1 MFVLAVLVLLAAPIV
16 IEALI
21 FKKDV
26 NKKVSSRRFKT
37 VIFTLVYFVGM
48 TVALF
53 FLKEILLWIESLSFV
68 EWIAKKAAISDQ
80 VTYFVKVLMAI
91 LVNVAIGVVFLLLTR
106 FTRIGMKKSLLKPKK
121 KQKFSLGQRV
131 ETKVITFFHK
141 EIWFFVGRIV
151 KYLSIALS
159 VVYEVIFVLYLLPA
173 LSDAWWIPHEF
184 ISMLFSAGYIYPML
198 TLLVLW
204 EVYFFLAGVENV
216 EKECP
221 ELLNG
226 IKPDVAT
233 KEDHLNRVDEEIRN
247 KFSKFYVDNVDV
259 SKACQPEI
267 CSAEHHKFTQ
277 IVAEAIENDK
287 RNPQSSKEAY
297 LNCIDKLCETDKS
310 AIINGTFFSE
320 FSMYFLRYL
329 SVILTRGDNVVFV
342 CNNDEQ
348 IEEVYNY
355 VKEGFSE
362 IYSLFCD
369 GFKLDNI
376 DFDDPIWKIVK
387 VSGEKD
393 VIEKAY
399 VNDCSVLIT
408 TLAYLTSAEFE
419 KSNNNFIHLLDTVVF
434 VDTLKTI
441 NTYNR
446 QLSML
451 NAKLTNITKNNALD
465 SKNSNK
471 NKKFKVRYMSR
482 QIRYICFDDSRVAA
496 LDKVL
501 KNMFGLDFESLD
513 SMRYNESTILRCYNY
528 ESKRNEVGHYTR
540 LKLDEID
547 ETIGI
552 IMNTA
557 VVCAGKSVI
566 SNVNIFAS
574 ETFPYATIKEIIAAN
589 AARLPA
595 ELEKRPILINKQLYN
610 PDEYSVVIVVDEA
623 KNLPSTLRRYV
634 SMLSDKP
641 TLVLVF
647 SRPYMLRDYYVANI
661 DTLWNKQIERIPIE
675 VAGNKGF
682 ARSVLVKADAGGIP
696 EEEIYR
702 LAANNPKFE
711 DLATKRDLNAI
722 LRAVLEIYGL
732 NQKDR
737 IDLYKHFEFS
747 TIRDFDENGNYQTEN
762 RVHLRQRGQ
771 LSNMINGRGM
781 IVMVTSQKTE
791 IQLSLPKSRLTQN
804 YIAGQ
809 NILHNGEIYTI
820 ESIDLERGRIYTSMS
835 SGGQNEDPYEYIQQ
849 REYRIEIEEERME
862 PLFQTK
868 CITVNQNAE
877 NVGVSK
883 IQISAF
889 RAPMEVI
896 TNGYYTIDPHTCA
909 IDATACHEI
918 NTLTD
923 DKLAQQTYRRY
934 GVLKNAVYASERLI
948 QTTGEATNAAGAVMM
963 SIRMSGQFG
972 PDVKKTMAL
981 ATAMLN
987 ELIHSM
993 FPSVADSVAVI
1004 CPELDLE
1011 FFNNDEDSKQVF
1023 ATLPKGSVRTY
1034 DENDKLWNNGDFILM
1049 IVEDCATDLG
1059 VVSALMSA
1067 GNNVLD
1073 TLFDPIT
1080 EYLDWYLNAKEKSEY
1095 LNYGLDHVPSCF
1107 DFNSLFELSKLLG
1120 DEKCDFDVIDI
1131 DTIMEY
1137 ESCDF
1142 CEKSYTKGGRDIDQ
1156 LEDSRKMCKACAS
1169 KIVGNNKK
1177 ALESHLSKAKIFL
1190 ESTYGIVLDDY
1201 DVIFEPTVKI
1211 VNTLKQNRNLVGR
1224 GSDMPL
1230 KSYVDDKMRI
1240 HVESEIPSVN
1250 LSELLVRELTHVWQM
1265 KHLSSISEE
1274 LAEGQIALVTIQY
1287 LRSINNNRL
1296 ANARKNYYESTSNIS
1311 GEGYRHLVRELL
1323 SNTQFRNN
1331 PFRYLI
1337 EAKGFGSEDA
1347 IVVPEPQ
1354 DIEIG
1359 DDETPYTPETQD
1371 RATSGN
1377 TYFYYTRLSATQ
1389 QRAYDAMV
1397 EAIQNFAPTVTLE
1410 GCNID
1415 DASKINYAIAFDH
1428 PELFWYQ
1435 SNIGLSMLGSE
1446 LTLGY
1451 GMSRDE
1457 ATDIQSRID
1466 AAIPKYL
1473 EGITED
1479 MSAYDVSL
1487 RLYAKIISMVD
1498 YDTIALNRET
1508 SNGGPSKD
1516 ETDYLRTICGVFI
1529 NGKAVC
1535 EGYARALQYLLQ
1547 KCGVECAE
1555 VAGYTLDDNGNRG
1568 GGHAW
1573 NIVKIDGDYYFMDA
1587 TWDDSSDTMK
1597 PVNSNEV
1604 GFDFFCV
1611 TSDELLKTRDC
1622 DLSPTPI
1629 PECKAL
1635 KGNYYYHNNLV
1646 IDSYD
1651 LNRIKAFAVAAAEK
1665 EKKSCCFK
1673 CKTEAVFNETL
1684 RRLFIEGDDCF
1695 DVVKAAAK
1703 VNKSINSSTYSYGN
1717 KPKMHT
1723 IKITF
1728 VQK

>member
-1 MFVLAVLVLLAAPIV
+1 MINFLFVLAVLVLLVAPIV
-16 IEALI
+16 IEAII
-21 FKKDV
+21 FKKDE
-26 NKKVSSRRFKT
+26 NKGVSCRRFKT
-37 VIFTLVYFVGM
+37 VLFTLVYFIGM

-53 FLKEILLWIESLSFV
+53 FLKEIILWIESLSFV
-68 EWIAKKAAISDQ
+68 EWIAKKAAINDQ
-80 VTYFVKVLMAI
+80 VTYFVKVLVAI
-91 LVNVAIGVVFLLLTR
+91 LVNVAIGALFILLTR
-106 FTRIGMKKSLLKPKK
+106 FTRIGMKKSLLIPKK
-121 KQKFSLGQRV
+121 NKKFSLGQRL
-131 ETKVITFFHK
+131 ETKIITFFHK
-141 EIWFFVGRIV
+141 EIWFFVGRIL
-151 KYLSIALS
+151 KYLSLALS
-159 VVYEVIFVLYLLPA
+159 AVYAVVFVLYLLPA
-173 LSDAWWIPHEF
+173 LSDAWWIPHGF

-204 EVYFFLAGVENV
+204 EAYFFLAGVENV

-221 ELLNG
+221 ELL
-226 IKPDVAT
+226 KEKEPEVAT
-233 KEDHLNRVDEEIRN
+233 KEDNLNRLDEEVRN
-247 KFSKFYVDNVDV
+247 KFGKFYVSNVDV
-259 SKACQPEI
+259 SRECQPEI

-329 SVILTRGDNVVFV
+329 SVILARGDNIVFV

-362 IYSLFCD
+362 IYSLFCN

-387 VSGEKD
+387 VSGERD

-399 VNDCSVLIT
+399 VNDCSILVT
-408 TLAYLTSAEFE
+408 TLAYLTSSEFE
-419 KSNNNFIHLLDTVVF
+419 KGNSNFIHLLDTVVF
-434 VDTLKTI
+434 VDTLKTV

-465 SKNSNK
+465 SKNKNK

-482 QIRYICFDDSRVAA
+482 QIRYICFDDTRVAA

-528 ESKRNEVGHYTR
+528 EAGTR
-540 LKLDEID
+540 SKLDDID

-552 IMNTA
+552 VMNTA
-557 VVCAGKSVI
+557 VVCASKNVI
-566 SNVNIFAS
+566 SNVNVFAS
-574 ETFPYATIKEIIAAN
+574 ETLPYATIKEIIAAN

-610 PDEYSVVIVVDEA
+610 PDEYSVIIVVDEA
-623 KNLPSTLRRYV
+623 NNLPRTLRRYV
-634 SMLSDKP
+634 SMASDKP
-641 TLVLVF
+641 TLIYVF

-661 DTLWNKQIERIPIE
+661 DALWNRQIERIPIE
-675 VAGNKGF
+675 VTGNKGF
-682 ARSVLVKADAGGIP
+682 ARSILVKADAGGIP
-696 EEEIYR
+696 EEEIFR

-711 DLATKRDLNAI
+711 DLAAKRDINAI

-747 TIRDFDENGNYQTEN
+747 TTRDFDENGNYRTEN

-771 LSNMINGRGM
+771 LSDMINGRGM
-781 IVMVTSQKTE
+781 ITMVTSKKAE

-820 ESIDLERGRIYTSMS
+820 ESIDLEHGRIYTSMS
-835 SGGQNEDPYEYIQQ
+835 SGAKNEDPYEYIQK
-849 REYRIEIEEERME
+849 REYRIEIESERME
-862 PLFQTK
+862 PLFSTK
-868 CITVNQNAE
+868 SITLNQSE
-877 NVGVSK
+877 EDIGVSK

-889 RAPMEVI
+889 RAPMEVL
-896 TNGYYTIDPHTCA
+896 TNGYYIIDPHTCT
-909 IDATACHEI
+909 IDTTGYHEI
-918 NTLTD
+918 NKLDD
-923 DKLAQQTYRRY
+923 DKLAKQTYRRY
-934 GVLKNAVYASERLI
+934 GTLLEATYLSEKLI
-948 QTTGEATNAAGAVMM
+948 QATGAATKENGAVMM
-963 SIRMSGQFG
+963 SIRMRGQFG
-972 PDVKKTMAL
+972 PDVNKVMAL
-981 ATAMLN
+981 AATMLN

-993 FPSVADSVAVI
+993 FPSVADSVAVV
-1004 CPELDLE
+1004 CPALDSQFL
-1011 FFNNDEDSKQVF
+1011 NDDDSKHVF
-1023 ATLPKGSVRTY
+1023 RTQPKGSVRTY
-1034 DENDKLWNNGDFILM
+1034 NENDKLWDDGDFILM

-1059 VVSALMSA
+1059 VVSALMSS
-1067 GNNVLD
+1067 GDDILD

-1080 EYLDWYLNAKEKSEY
+1080 EYLKWYLESNEKSEY
-1095 LNYGLDHVPSCF
+1095 LYYGLDHEPSCF
-1107 DFNSLFELSKLLG
+1107 DFNSLYKLAKLLG
-1120 DEKCDFDVIDI
+1120 DEKCEYDIVDI

-1156 LEDSRKMCKACAS
+1156 LEDSRRMCKACAS

-1230 KSYVDDKMRI
+1230 KSYVDDKKRI

-1265 KHLSSISEE
+1265 KHLPEISEE
-1274 LAEGQIALVTIQY
+1274 MAEGQIALVTIQY
-1287 LRSINNNRL
+1287 LKSINNIRL

-1311 GEGYRHLVRELL
+1311 GEGYRRLVRDLL

-1337 EAKGFGSEDA
+1337 EDKGMGSEDA
-1347 IVVPEPQ
+1347 LVVPEPRE
-1354 DIEIG
+1354 IEIG
-1359 DDETPYTPETQD
+1359 DDETPYTPDTPD
-1371 RATSGN
+1371 RAMCGN
-1377 TYFYYTRLSATQ
+1377 TYFYYTRLSASQ
-1389 QRAYDAMV
+1389 QRAYDAML
-1397 EAIQNFAPTVTLE
+1397 EAIQNFAPSVTLD
-1410 GCNID
+1410 GCSID
-1415 DASKINYAIAFDH
+1415 DASKVNYAIAFDH

-1435 SNIGLSMLGSE
+1435 SNIGLSMHGSD
-1446 LTLGY
+1446 LTLCY
-1451 GMSRDE
+1451 GVSREE
-1457 ATDIQSRID
+1457 ASDIQSRID
-1466 AAIPKYL
+1466 AAIPQYM
-1473 EGITED
+1473 EGITEN
-1479 MSAYDVSL
+1479 MSAYDVAL
-1487 RLYAKIISMVD
+1487 RLYAKIISTVD

-1508 SNGGPSKD
+1508 RGGGPAKD
-1516 ETDYLRTICGVFI
+1516 ETDYLRTICGVFL

-1555 VAGYTLDDNGNRG
+1555 VAGYILDENGNRG

-1587 TWDDSSDTMK
+1587 TWDDSSDTVQTVK
-1597 PVNSNEV
+1597 SNDV

-1611 TSDELLKTRDC
+1611 TSQELLKTRDC
-1622 DLSPTPI
+1622 DLSPVAI
-1629 PECKAL
+1629 PECTAL
-1635 KGNYYYHNNLV
+1635 KGNYYYHNKLV

-1651 LNRIKAFAVAAAEK
+1651 LNKIKAIAVAAAEK
-1665 EKKSCCFK
+1665 DKKSFCFK
-1673 CKTEAVFNETL
+1673 CKTEAVFNEAL
-1684 RRLFIEGDDCF
+1684 RRLFIEGDDGF

-1703 VNKSINSSTYSYGN
+1703 VNKSINSSTYSHGN
-1717 KPKMHT
+1717 KPKMLT
-1723 IKITF
+1723 ITVHFK
-1728 VQK
+1728 QK